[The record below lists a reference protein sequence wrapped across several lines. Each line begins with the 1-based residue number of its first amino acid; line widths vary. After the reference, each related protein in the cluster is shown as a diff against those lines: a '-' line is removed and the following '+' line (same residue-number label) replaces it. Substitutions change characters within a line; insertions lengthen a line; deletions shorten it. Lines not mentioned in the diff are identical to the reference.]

1 MNPLVLLKSIC
12 DRYPRW
18 VPLMSDLRSFGLIS
32 STLPEQ
38 VSDKCKTLAETT
50 LKNILTFSKAF
61 AVDEVEGFDMTK
73 LTNEVVRVLEFST
86 YEERLFRAQ
95 LIFLSEVRNSS
106 GTAGH
111 GRSFVTQERIRA
123 EIDESLNER
132 IIRVVDP
139 CLAGLVE
146 IFEKKFP
153 TTDSKSEYDQNED
166 FNSSYDE
173 DHPEIV
179 LDELSFKA
187 SFVLYSCDPVAY
199 KQALEDDRNKSGED
213 SL

>member
-1 MNPLVLLKSIC
+1 MNPLILLKSIC

-18 VPLMSDLRSFGLIS
+18 VPLMSDLRSLGLIS

-50 LKNILTFSKAF
+50 LKNILTFSGAF
-61 AVDEVEGFDMTK
+61 AVDEVEAFDMVK
-73 LTNEVVRVLEFST
+73 LTNEVVKILDFST
-86 YEERLFRAQ
+86 YEEKLFRAQ
-95 LIFLSEVRNSS
+95 LIFLTEIRNSS

-111 GRSFVTQERIRA
+111 GRAFVTQERIRA

-146 IFEKKFP
+146 IFENKFP
-153 TTDSKSEYDQNED
+153 TQNTKSEYEQNED
-166 FNSSYDE
+166 FNSAYDD
-173 DHPEIV
+173 DHLDIV

-199 KQALEDDRNKSGED
+199 KQAVEDDKEKTDSD